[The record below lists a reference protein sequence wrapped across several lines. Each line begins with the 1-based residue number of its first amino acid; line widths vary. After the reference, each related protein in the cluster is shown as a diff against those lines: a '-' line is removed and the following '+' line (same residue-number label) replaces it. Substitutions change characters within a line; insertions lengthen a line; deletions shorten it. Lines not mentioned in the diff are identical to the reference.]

1 MRSLRNTLRGKKTY
15 AVVLLTAAYLLGADK
30 GWWPRND
37 EVLALFALLGTAALR
52 AAISR
57 GGQQP

>member
-1 MRSLRNTLRGKKTY
+1 MRPLQTALRGKKTY

-30 GWWPRND
+30 GWWPRDN
-37 EVLALFALLGTAALR
+37 EVLALFALLGTASLR
-52 AAISR
+52 AAIGR